1 MLTWKEEKNMKC
13 LEIKNGKGYFLNADG
28 EMVELDKMKK
38 DDLLYLLD
46 IATNIDESFEMD
58 NIETCKLDNQAHKVI
73 YENLYDKFQE
83 LLQNRTRFYDESI
96 ALYKDALQKYKQE

>member
-1 MLTWKEEKNMKC
+1 MKC
-13 LEIKNGKGYFLNADG
+13 LEIRNGKGFFLNKDG

-38 DDLLYLLD
+38 DDLMYLLN
-46 IATNIDESFEMD
+46 IATDTDKSFEMD
-58 NIETCKLDNQAHKVI
+58 DIQLSNIENQAHKVI

-96 ALYKDALQKYKQE
+96 ALYKDAMQKYRKE

>member
-1 MLTWKEEKNMKC
+1 MKC
-13 LEIKNGKGYFLNADG
+13 LEIKNGKGYFLNVDG
-28 EMVELDKMKK
+28 EMIELDKMKK
-38 DDLLYLLD
+38 VDLLYLLD
-46 IATNIDESFEMD
+46 IATNVEESFEMD
-58 NIETCKLDNQAHKVI
+58 NIGTCKLDNQAHKVI

>member
-1 MLTWKEEKNMKC
+1 MKC

-58 NIETCKLDNQAHKVI
+58 NI
-73 YENLYDKFQE
+73 
-83 LLQNRTRFYDESI
+83 
-96 ALYKDALQKYKQE
+96 

>member
-1 MLTWKEEKNMKC
+1 MKC
-13 LEIKNGKGYFLNADG
+13 LEIRNGKGFFFNKDG

-38 DDLLYLLD
+38 DDLMYLLN
-46 IATNIDESFEMD
+46 IATDTDKSFEMD
-58 NIETCKLDNQAHKVI
+58 DIQLSNIENQAHKVI

-96 ALYKDALQKYKQE
+96 ALYKDAMQKYRKE

>member
-1 MLTWKEEKNMKC
+1 MKC

-28 EMVELDKMKK
+28 DMVELDKMKK

-46 IATNIDESFEMD
+46 IATNINQPFEID
-58 NIETCKLDNQAHKVI
+58 NMETCKLDNQAHKVI

-83 LLQNRTRFYDESI
+83 LLKNRTRFYDESS
-96 ALYKDALQKYKQE
+96 ALYKEALKKYKLE

>member
-1 MLTWKEEKNMKC
+1 MKC
-13 LEIKNGKGYFLNADG
+13 LEIKNGKGYFLNVDG
-28 EMVELDKMKK
+28 KMVELDKMKK
-38 DDLLYLLD
+38 
-46 IATNIDESFEMD
+46 DESFEMD

-96 ALYKDALQKYKQE
+96 ALYKDALQKYKQES

>member
-1 MLTWKEEKNMKC
+1 MKC
-13 LEIKNGKGYFLNADG
+13 LEIKNGKGY
-28 EMVELDKMKK
+28 
-38 DDLLYLLD
+38 DLLYLLD

-96 ALYKDALQKYKQE
+96 VLYKDALQKYKQES

>member
-1 MLTWKEEKNMKC
+1 MKC
-13 LEIKNGKGYFLNADG
+13 LEIRNGKGFFFNKDG

-38 DDLLYLLD
+38 DDLMYLLN
-46 IATNIDESFEMD
+46 IATDTDKSFEMD
-58 NIETCKLDNQAHKVI
+58 DIQLSNIENQAHKVI

-96 ALYKDALQKYKQE
+96 ALYKDAMQKYKKE